1 MDPFI
6 HHPELRDV
14 IEDPL
19 KSFFRDFNPEQFDE
33 MMLENGHGPD
43 WRLSDEERELSR
55 TKTLENIVDQD
66 LWVFGYGS
74 LCWDPGFLFDEVRRA
89 YVSTHERKFIL
100 KDTLGGVGD
109 LEQPGLMAALDT
121 GSGCHGMVFRIPAD
135 QVEHETR
142 SLWGRERL
150 VPAYQET
157 FVHVETAQGTVKAIA
172 FVADH
177 DADMIDADMSREEQV
192 QCLLKG
198 TGFLGTSLDYIT
210 NLQSS
215 LNAIGISDPHLD
227 DLLTF
232 ALNVSKG
239 VHLQE

>member
-6 HHPELRDV
+6 HHPELRSV

-19 KSFFRDFNPEQFDE
+19 KSFFRDFKPQQFDE
-33 MMLENGHGPD
+33 MMLENGFGPD

-55 TKTLENIVDQD
+55 KRTLENVPDQD

-100 KDTLGGVGD
+100 KDILGGVGD
-109 LEQPGLMAALDT
+109 REQPGLMAALDT

-135 QVEHETR
+135 QVEEETR

-150 VPAYQET
+150 VPAYQEA
-157 FVHVETAQGTVKAIA
+157 FLDVETAQGTVKAIA

-177 DADMIDADMSREEQV
+177 DAEMIDANISREEQV
-192 QCLLKG
+192 QCLLNG

-210 NLQSS
+210 NLQTS
-215 LNAIGISDPHLD
+215 LAAIGISDPHIDELV
-227 DLLTF
+227 TA
-232 ALNVSKG
+232 ALIKN
-239 VHLQE
+239 